1 MKTIFR
7 ILLFTVGVTTV
18 ALAQTSPV
26 APTTD
31 AAREVEEASRLY
43 FAALDR
49 GDAAAVEA
57 MLCEDFLS
65 IAPPRNTPVTKAQ
78 QIGTI
83 QQAKQ
88 SGRLR
93 PIERQWGAGRVRFY
107 GETAV
112 LTGWFTTK
120 EPRSGG
126 KTEEVFHGVT
136 HVWVKQDGR
145 WRLAHAQRFTRT
157 ASNDSAYWSERY
169 REGGGFNLKPNR
181 LLAEAV
187 KDVRP
192 GQALDVGMGQGRNA
206 LYLAQQGWDV
216 TGIDLAEEGIR
227 QAREQAQAQGLKLNA
242 LLQSWDDYDF
252 GVDRWD
258 LIALIYIGV
267 RDFADKAVK
276 ALKPGGLLVIEAF
289 HKDATLQGRSIGA
302 GVTFDTDE
310 LKKLF
315 PSLRVLRY
323 EEPEDITDFGL
334 QKVRLVRMIAR
345 KEK

>member
-1 MKTIFR
+1 MKIIFR
-7 ILLFTVGVTTV
+7 SLLFAVCLTTV
-18 ALAQTSPV
+18 ILAQTSSG
-26 APTTD
+26 APATE
-31 AAREVEEASRLY
+31 AAREIEGASRLY
-43 FAALDR
+43 FATLDR
-49 GDAAAVEA
+49 GDTTALEA

-65 IAPPRNTPVTKAQ
+65 IAPPRYIPLTKAQ
-78 QIGTI
+78 QIGAV

-93 PIERQWGAGRVRFY
+93 AIERQWGAIRVRFY

-112 LTGWFTTK
+112 LTGGFTTK
-120 EPRSGG
+120 EPRPNG

-136 HVWVKQDGR
+136 HVWVKQNGQ
-145 WRLAHAQRFTRT
+145 WRLAHAQRLTRT
-157 ASNDSAYWSERY
+157 ASDEGAFWSERY
-169 REGGGFNLKPNR
+169 REGSGFNLKPNR
-181 LLAEAV
+181 LLMEAV
-187 KDVRP
+187 KEVKP
-192 GQALDVGMGQGRNA
+192 GRALDVGMGQGRNA

-252 GVDRWD
+252 GVERWD
-258 LIALIYIGV
+258 LIALIYVGA

-302 GVTFDTDE
+302 GVVFETDE

-323 EEPEDITDFGL
+323 EEPEDIGDFGL
-334 QKVRLVRMIAR
+334 QKVRLVRMIAQ
-345 KEK
+345 KGN

>member
-7 ILLFTVGVTTV
+7 SLLFAACASV
-18 ALAQTSPV
+18 AIFAQTSPP
-26 APTTD
+26 APATD
-31 AAREVEEASRLY
+31 AVREIEEASRLY
-43 FAALDR
+43 FTTLDR
-49 GDAAAVEA
+49 GDTAAIQA

-65 IAPPRNTPVTKAQ
+65 IAPPRNIPVTKAQ
-78 QIGTI
+78 QIGAL
-83 QQAKQ
+83 QQAKT

-93 PIERQWGAGRVRFY
+93 AIERQWGESRVRFY
-107 GETAV
+107 GDTAV
-112 LTGWFTTK
+112 LTGRFITK
-120 EPRSGG
+120 EPRPNG

-136 HVWVKQDGR
+136 HVWIKQNGR

-157 ASNDSAYWSERY
+157 ASDEGAFWSERY
-169 REGGGFNLKPNR
+169 REGTGFNLKPNR
-181 LLAEAV
+181 LLMEAV
-187 KDVRP
+187 KEIRP

-206 LYLAQQGWDV
+206 IYLAQQGWDV

-252 GVDRWD
+252 GVERWD
-258 LIALIYIGV
+258 LIALIYVGA
-267 RDFADKAVK
+267 RQFTDKAVK

-289 HKDATLQGRSIGA
+289 HKDATLQGRSIGG
-302 GVTFDTDE
+302 GVMFDTDE

-315 PSLRVLRY
+315 PSMRVLRY
-323 EEPEDITDFGL
+323 EEPEDIGDFGL
-334 QKVRLVRMIAR
+334 QKVRLVRMIAQ